1 MELAGRIAKDASEGK
16 LTYKALRDVRTSLYN
31 DLSDARFRGAMT
43 GADRKLDELYG
54 VITKD
59 LDKLVADSGPEAS
72 AAYKAANDF
81 TKGKLSEGTGSM
93 AFVKEVIQKGK
104 KDATNALDFALSKRE
119 KGGGRLLKLK
129 EELLP
134 EEWEII
140 SGYQMGILG
149 KPQARQAGATLIE
162 EGAIDAAKLAEDVG
176 FHPGQFVTNFG
187 KLSPE
192 AKQVLFG
199 GDPELLSSLNNFE
212 SVLRRIADDAVAMS
226 NPSGT
231 ARLYGAMGMFSPSA
245 IGAALEGMGKGGAFY
260 DGGFLSILAAP
271 GAAKLMTNSRFV
283 NWLGESIEKAA
294 YDPNSLG
301 QHVRRLVQIYQLE
314 PGIRDQIEAVA
325 NGHIGELAEPN
336 PDLDAQNVQDQA
348 PEVTNELSFREVS
361 NREVSDKL
369 IGTQIPQL
377 TQQIEGFTMPTVAD
391 PDRQLAM
398 SPTVLP
404 DERDRE
410 IAMREAGGIGSLV

>member
-1 MELAGRIAKDASEGK
+1 
-16 LTYKALRDVRTSLYN
+16 
-31 DLSDARFRGAMT
+31 
-43 GADRKLDELYG
+43 
-54 VITKD
+54 
-59 LDKLVADSGPEAS
+59 
-72 AAYKAANDF
+72 
-81 TKGKLSEGTGSM
+81 
-93 AFVKEVIQKGK
+93 
-104 KDATNALDFALSKRE
+104 
-119 KGGGRLLKLK
+119 
-129 EELLP
+129 
-134 EEWEII
+134 
-140 SGYQMGILG
+140 
-149 KPQARQAGATLIE
+149 
-162 EGAIDAAKLAEDVG
+162 
-176 FHPGQFVTNFG
+176 
-187 KLSPE
+187 
-192 AKQVLFG
+192 
-199 GDPELLSSLNNFE
+199 
-212 SVLRRIADDAVAMS
+212 
-226 NPSGT
+226 
-231 ARLYGAMGMFSPSA
+231 
-245 IGAALEGMGKGGAFY
+245 
-260 DGGFLSILAAP
+260 
-271 GAAKLMTNSRFV
+271 MTNSRFV

>member
-1 MELAGRIAKDASEGK
+1 MC
-16 LTYKALRDVRTSLYN
+16 
-31 DLSDARFRGAMT
+31 ARKIYF
-43 GADRKLDELYG
+43 
-54 VITKD
+54 
-59 LDKLVADSGPEAS
+59 
-72 AAYKAANDF
+72 
-81 TKGKLSEGTGSM
+81 
-93 AFVKEVIQKGK
+93 
-104 KDATNALDFALSKRE
+104 
-119 KGGGRLLKLK
+119 
-129 EELLP
+129 
-134 EEWEII
+134 
-140 SGYQMGILG
+140 
-149 KPQARQAGATLIE
+149 
-162 EGAIDAAKLAEDVG
+162 
-176 FHPGQFVTNFG
+176 
-187 KLSPE
+187 
-192 AKQVLFG
+192 
-199 GDPELLSSLNNFE
+199 
-212 SVLRRIADDAVAMS
+212 
-226 NPSGT
+226 
-231 ARLYGAMGMFSPSA
+231 
-245 IGAALEGMGKGGAFY
+245 
-260 DGGFLSILAAP
+260 
-271 GAAKLMTNSRFV
+271 
-283 NWLGESIEKAA
+283 ESIEKAA

>member
-1 MELAGRIAKDASEGK
+1 
-16 LTYKALRDVRTSLYN
+16 
-31 DLSDARFRGAMT
+31 
-43 GADRKLDELYG
+43 
-54 VITKD
+54 
-59 LDKLVADSGPEAS
+59 
-72 AAYKAANDF
+72 
-81 TKGKLSEGTGSM
+81 
-93 AFVKEVIQKGK
+93 
-104 KDATNALDFALSKRE
+104 
-119 KGGGRLLKLK
+119 
-129 EELLP
+129 
-134 EEWEII
+134 
-140 SGYQMGILG
+140 
-149 KPQARQAGATLIE
+149 
-162 EGAIDAAKLAEDVG
+162 
-176 FHPGQFVTNFG
+176 
-187 KLSPE
+187 
-192 AKQVLFG
+192 
-199 GDPELLSSLNNFE
+199 
-212 SVLRRIADDAVAMS
+212 
-226 NPSGT
+226 
-231 ARLYGAMGMFSPSA
+231 
-245 IGAALEGMGKGGAFY
+245 
-260 DGGFLSILAAP
+260 
-271 GAAKLMTNSRFV
+271 MTNSRFE

-377 TQQIEGFTMPTVAD
+377 TKQIESFTMPTVAD

>member
-1 MELAGRIAKDASEGK
+1 M
-16 LTYKALRDVRTSLYN
+16 TS
-31 DLSDARFRGAMT
+31 
-43 GADRKLDELYG
+43 
-54 VITKD
+54 
-59 LDKLVADSGPEAS
+59 
-72 AAYKAANDF
+72 
-81 TKGKLSEGTGSM
+81 
-93 AFVKEVIQKGK
+93 
-104 KDATNALDFALSKRE
+104 
-119 KGGGRLLKLK
+119 
-129 EELLP
+129 
-134 EEWEII
+134 
-140 SGYQMGILG
+140 
-149 KPQARQAGATLIE
+149 
-162 EGAIDAAKLAEDVG
+162 
-176 FHPGQFVTNFG
+176 
-187 KLSPE
+187 
-192 AKQVLFG
+192 
-199 GDPELLSSLNNFE
+199 
-212 SVLRRIADDAVAMS
+212 
-226 NPSGT
+226 
-231 ARLYGAMGMFSPSA
+231 
-245 IGAALEGMGKGGAFY
+245 
-260 DGGFLSILAAP
+260 
-271 GAAKLMTNSRFV
+271 SRFV